1 MKKSTQERDLIV
13 ETLINKMFEI
23 AGHNVTYKDIIDRKD
38 EWYREW
44 TMTEQ
49 QEKEWVD
56 WGVKHIHKSYKH
68 FSIDIAKREMA
79 MFNLA
84 YGLKI
89 KKDEQ
94 QSTN

>member
-1 MKKSTQERDLIV
+1 MKKSAQERDLIV

-23 AGHNVTYKDIIDRKD
+23 AGHNVTYKDIVDRKD
-38 EWYREW
+38 EWYKDW

-49 QEKEWVD
+49 QEKEWVK
-56 WGVKHIHKSYKH
+56 WGTEHIHKVYKH
-68 FSIDIAKREMA
+68 FSKDIAKREMA
-79 MFNLA
+79 MFNVA

-94 QSTN
+94 QPTD

>member
-1 MKKSTQERDLIV
+1 MKKSAQERDLIV

-44 TMTEQ
+44 TMTEE
-49 QEKEWVD
+49 QEKEWVE
-56 WGVKHIHKSYKH
+56 WGTEHIHKVYKH
-68 FSIDIAKREMA
+68 FNKDIAKREMA